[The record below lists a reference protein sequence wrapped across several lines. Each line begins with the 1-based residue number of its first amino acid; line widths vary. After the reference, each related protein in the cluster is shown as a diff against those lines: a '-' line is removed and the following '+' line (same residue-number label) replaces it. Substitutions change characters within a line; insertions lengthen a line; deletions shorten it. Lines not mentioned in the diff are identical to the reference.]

1 MESPTDQ
8 IELLFEKTKHYTQ
21 TSVELYKLKVIDKSA
36 DIISTLVARIAIG
49 LFLVLF
55 IITINI
61 GIALWIGDALG
72 KTYLGFLIVSG
83 FYGLVSLVL
92 YVMRDKWIKSP
103 LRNSIIIQALN

>member
-21 TSVELYKLKVIDKSA
+21 SSVELYKLKLIDKSA
-36 DIISTLVARIAIG
+36 DIISTLVARIAIA

-55 IITINI
+55 ILMVNI
-61 GIALWIGDALG
+61 GISLWIGDLLG
-72 KTYLGFLIVSG
+72 KNYLGFLIVSG
-83 FYGLVSLVL
+83 FYALVSLL
-92 YVMRDKWIKSP
+92 IYLMRNRWIKAP